1 MSPVWILVIVVAA
14 ILGIGVVVYL
24 SSRPS
29 SSSSTSSSTSGGGG
43 DPRASDLINAIG
55 GGLTGAGAGIA
66 RFAEEGG

>member
-29 SSSSTSSSTSGGGG
+29 SSSSTSSSSNGGG